1 MPSVRDDALKPSLL
15 VGGRA
20 LQLGQE
26 RLVGF
31 LDVDPAVLHRL
42 DAVGALISWPAAAS
56 DRRTIELQP
65 GSWSPN
71 GRCYQHLSS
80 IAPNDWFCNEGR

>member
-1 MPSVRDDALKPSLL
+1 MPSVRDGALKPSLV

-42 DAVGALISWPAAAS
+42 DAVGALISSRAAS
-56 DRRTIELQP
+56 DRRTIKLQP
-65 GSWSPN
+65 GLWSPN
-71 GRCYQHLSS
+71 GRCDQHLSS
-80 IAPNDWFCNEGR
+80 IAPNDWFCNE